1 MLGMTLMSVVPALRK
16 PRKNIV
22 ATSEGP
28 ALATEQE
35 PDSHFLPERLQK
47 SS

>member
-28 ALATEQE
+28 ATEQE